1 MSTAMEEL
9 NKLNTEEES
18 QNSESRPS
26 MKEEMMSALQEMKD
40 QERKSA
46 EEEQQAQN
54 LEKIQRKQALER
66 EEMNEVYQEVQA
78 AYKEEVTKD
87 PSFQKVLSEKELS
100 GDILEYVME
109 VGDPNDA
116 LLVIRE
122 LAGSDEYQEKW
133 QKTQTPFGR
142 RRLISKIHKNVLSG
156 STQNAAHPMIQA
168 NVTHLNPNNSY
179 STTSD
184 DYADLSQS
192 LGIS

>member
-1 MSTAMEEL
+1 MDEL
-9 NKLNTEEES
+9 NQLGAGEES

-26 MKEEMMSALQEMKD
+26 MKNEMMSALQEMKA
-40 QERKSA
+40 QERKA
-46 EEEQQAQN
+46 VEEQEQAQN

-66 EEMNEVYQEVQA
+66 EEMNEVYKEVQE

-109 VGDPNDA
+109 VGDANDA

-122 LAGSDEYQEKW
+122 LAGNDEYQEKW
-133 QKTQTPFGR
+133 KKTQTPFGR

-156 STQNAAHPMIQA
+156 STPNSAHPMIQA
-168 NVTHLNPNNSY
+168 NVTNLNPNNSY
-179 STTSD
+179 SNTTN
-184 DYADLSQS
+184 DYLDLSQS

>member
-1 MSTAMEEL
+1 MSTAMDEL
-9 NKLNTEEES
+9 NQLGAGEES

-26 MKEEMMSALQEMKD
+26 MKNEMMSALQEMKA
-40 QERKSA
+40 QERKA
-46 EEEQQAQN
+46 VEEQEQAQN

-66 EEMNEVYQEVQA
+66 EEMNEVYKEVQE

-109 VGDPNDA
+109 VGDANDA

-122 LAGSDEYQEKW
+122 LAGNDEYQEKW
-133 QKTQTPFGR
+133 KKTQTPFGR

-156 STQNAAHPMIQA
+156 STPNSAHPMIQA
-168 NVTHLNPNNSY
+168 NVTNLNPNNSY
-179 STTSD
+179 SNTTN
-184 DYADLSQS
+184 DYLDLSQS

>member
-1 MSTAMEEL
+1 MSTAMDEL
-9 NKLNTEEES
+9 NQLGAGEES

-26 MKEEMMSALQEMKD
+26 MKNEMMSALQEMKA
-40 QERKSA
+40 QERKA
-46 EEEQQAQN
+46 VEEQEQAQN
-54 LEKIQRKQALER
+54 LEKIQRKQSLER
-66 EEMNEVYQEVQA
+66 EEMNEVYKEVQE

-109 VGDPNDA
+109 VGDANDA

-122 LAGSDEYQEKW
+122 LAGNDEYQEKW
-133 QKTQTPFGR
+133 QKTQTPFGK

-156 STQNAAHPMIQA
+156 STQNSAHPMIQA
-168 NVTHLNPNNSY
+168 NVTNLNPNNSY
-179 STTSD
+179 SNTTN
-184 DYADLSQS
+184 DYLDLSQS

>member
-1 MSTAMEEL
+1 MDEL
-9 NKLNTEEES
+9 NQLGAGEES

-26 MKEEMMSALQEMKD
+26 MKNEMMSALQEMKA
-40 QERKSA
+40 QERKA
-46 EEEQQAQN
+46 VEEQEQAQN

-66 EEMNEVYQEVQA
+66 EEMNEVYKEVQE

-109 VGDPNDA
+109 VGDANDA

-122 LAGSDEYQEKW
+122 LAGNDEYQEKW
-133 QKTQTPFGR
+133 KKTQTPFGR

-156 STQNAAHPMIQA
+156 STQNSAHPMIQA
-168 NVTHLNPNNSY
+168 NVTNLNPNNSY
-179 STTSD
+179 SNTTN
-184 DYADLSQS
+184 DYLDLSQS